1 MADSPSSPSPR
12 AASVHALC
20 VYAEPLAARRRVV
33 VVGDA
38 SLGLDERLVELGAR
52 TVHVY
57 DPDAE
62 RARAH
67 AAPASSRTVTVRELP
82 AGEFDVRDGAF
93 DLAIVPDLGMIED
106 RGALLSRLRRLV
118 GNDGATLIAAYNG
131 DERAAAAGSK
141 ALDYYELYDLVS
153 LQFANVRMVGQVPF
167 AGVALAELGESN
179 EEPAVSVDT
188 QLVTDAEAPEL
199 FIALAGQRDVR
210 LDPYAIVQIPRVSTA
225 AAASFASGRPDSPEQ
240 QAALAE
246 AVLRADL
253 LSAQLEEQR
262 SLATRMSAEV
272 ERGKRVDELEQTL
285 KERLSKLKEAETRAG
300 DHYVRAERLTHD
312 LRKLEEELQRQR
324 DRGTRIAKELE
335 DERRLRTRAE
345 VDLGMVRKSPE
356 LHASRERTALL
367 EEALRS
373 AEEALTVLQA
383 RVVEAEQA
391 VHARDRQLALLASE
405 LDAYRIALE
414 TSRVDAGAIEV
425 LAARAQQAEARL
437 AQMELRAARA
447 EQAEARASQMELHA
461 ARADEAEARA
471 SHMERHAVR
480 ADQAEAAL
488 RELLARA
495 QQAEARSTAFE
506 REAARVAEADV
517 RLALADQQL
526 QQLAGRAERAE
537 ARLAS
542 FDTQLVGV
550 ADAHAEELSQLEMLL
565 HQRAHAIA
573 ALEHEL
579 LRRESIVRELIA
591 ALEEARDQAETA
603 PAFETPTPDAATAPV
618 PPLSSTRR
626 QDAAITLEA
635 MREIQDHLASA
646 LTENAELRA
655 RLDSLA
661 LEVARREAELH
672 TRSWRVAELEEEV
685 AVLASVPPPAA
696 SSSSAEAPPAAAP
709 SSDVEA
715 LRGELDVLRQALA
728 QEHEVRQRL
737 ESGDE
742 LTRARSELARQATL
756 LEQLAQEI
764 DARDRARASGQVQD
778 EAQR

>member
-62 RARAH
+62 RAREH
-67 AAPASSRTVTVRELP
+67 AAAASSRVVTVRELP

-106 RGALLSRLRRLV
+106 RAALLSRLRRLV

-131 DERAAAAGSK
+131 EERAAAAGSK

-167 AGVALAELGESN
+167 AGVALAELGESD

-210 LDPYAIVQIPRVSTA
+210 LDPYAIVQIPRVTA
-225 AAASFASGRPDSPEQ
+225 AASPVSGPRPGSPEQ

-262 SLATRMSAEV
+262 SLAKRISADV

-324 DRGTRIAKELE
+324 DRATRLAKELE
-335 DERRLRTRAE
+335 DEKRLRTRAE

-356 LHASRERTALL
+356 LQASRERTALL

-373 AEEALTVLQA
+373 AEEATTVLQA
-383 RVVEAEQA
+383 RFVDAEQA
-391 VHARDRQLALLASE
+391 VHARDRQLALLVSE
-405 LDAYRIALE
+405 LDAYRTALE
-414 TSRVDAGAIEV
+414 TARVDAGAIEV

-447 EQAEARASQMELHA
+447 EQAEARASQMERHVV
-461 ARADEAEARA
+461 RADE
-471 SHMERHAVR
+471 
-480 ADQAEAAL
+480 AEAAL

-495 QQAEARSTAFE
+495 QKAEARSTALE
-506 REAARVAEADV
+506 REATRAAEADV
-517 RLALADQQL
+517 RLALGDQQM
-526 QQLAGRAERAE
+526 QQLAARAERAE
-537 ARLAS
+537 ARLAG
-542 FDTQLVGV
+542 FDMQLAGV
-550 ADAHAEELSQLEMLL
+550 ADAHAEELSELEMLL

-591 ALEEARDQAETA
+591 ALEEAREQAETSPVA
-603 PAFETPTPDAATAPV
+603 EKLAPDAVIAPV

-626 QDAAITLEA
+626 QDAALTLEA

-661 LEVARREAELH
+661 LEVARREGELH

-685 AVLASVPPPAA
+685 AVLASASPPGSA
-696 SSSSAEAPPAAAP
+696 SSSGAEPPLVAVAAP
-709 SSDVEA
+709 SSDVSA
-715 LRGELDVLRQALA
+715 LHRELDVLRQALA
-728 QEHEVRQRL
+728 QEHDVRQRL
-737 ESGDE
+737 ESGEE

-756 LEQLAQEI
+756 LEQLALEL
-764 DARDRARASGQVQD
+764 DARDRARAPGQVQD

>member
-57 DPDAE
+57 DPDAD

-67 AAPASSRTVTVRELP
+67 AASAGSRAVTVRALP

-93 DLAIVPDLGMIED
+93 DLAIVPDLGLIED
-106 RGALLSRLRRLV
+106 RAALLSRLRRLV
-118 GNDGATLIAAYNG
+118 GNDGASLVCAYNG
-131 DERAAAAGSK
+131 EERAASAGSK

-167 AGVALAELGESN
+167 AGVALAELGESD
-179 EEPAVSVDT
+179 EEPQVSVDT

-210 LDPYAIVQIPRVSTA
+210 LDAYAIVQIPRVPTA
-225 AAASFASGRPDSPEQ
+225 ASSASGPRPDSPEQ

-262 SLATRMSAEV
+262 GLATRMSADV
-272 ERGKRVDELEQTL
+272 ERGKRVDDLEQTL

-312 LRKLEEELQRQR
+312 LRKQEEELQRQR
-324 DRGTRIAKELE
+324 DRATRLAKELE
-335 DERRLRTRAE
+335 DEKRLRTRAE
-345 VDLGMVRKSPE
+345 VDLGMVRKAPE
-356 LHASRERTALL
+356 LQASRERTALL

-373 AEEALTVLQA
+373 AEEATIVLQA

-405 LDAYRIALE
+405 LDAYRGALE

-425 LAARAQQAEARL
+425 LAARAAQAEARL

-447 EQAEARASQMELHA
+447 DQAEARASQME
-461 ARADEAEARA
+461 
-471 SHMERHAVR
+471 RHAVR
-480 ADQAEAAL
+480 ADEAEAAL
-488 RELLARA
+488 RELLVRA
-495 QQAEARSTAFE
+495 QSAEARSTAFE
-506 REAARVAEADV
+506 REASRVSEADV

-526 QQLAGRAERAE
+526 QQLASRAERAE

-542 FDTQLVGV
+542 FDVQLTGV
-550 ADAHAEELSQLEMLL
+550 ADAHAEELSELEMLL

-591 ALEEARDQAETA
+591 ALEEAREQAETA
-603 PAFETPTPDAATAPV
+603 PAAEPLASDAVIAPV

-626 QDAAITLEA
+626 QDAALTLEA
-635 MREIQDHLASA
+635 MREIQDHLATA
-646 LTENAELRA
+646 LTENAELRT

-661 LEVARREAELH
+661 LEVARREGELH

-685 AVLASVPPPAA
+685 AVLASVAPPPPDA
-696 SSSSAEAPPAAAP
+696 SSARAEAPPVAAVI
-709 SSDVEA
+709 SSDVAA

-737 ESGDE
+737 ESGEE

-756 LEQLAQEI
+756 LEQLALEL
-764 DARDRARASGQVQD
+764 DARDRARAPGQVHD